1 MAKNGELPSQ
11 DNNIAAV
18 WEPLT
23 ALKPWAANPRNNSK
37 AVAEVAKSIRRFGW
51 GAPIVANRR
60 DGEIIA
66 GHTRFAAAERL
77 KLEQVPVRWLDLDPA
92 DAHALA
98 IADNKVGEVA
108 TWDDATLA
116 NVLRE
121 LREADESL
129 LGDTGFS
136 DEEIANLLGEVTPT
150 VLEPE
155 GEPPEVDEQGPVHS
169 VLGEVYQLGPHR
181 LMCGDSTSV
190 DAVEQLMVGE
200 KADMVFTSP
209 PYNVGKSAS
218 LSGKTPTSNN
228 KYGMYR
234 DDKTQDDYLD
244 LLIEFTNTWMM
255 ASTVLFV
262 NLQQLAGNKI
272 AFIKYLHHFRDHL
285 VDIAIWD
292 KGHGAP
298 QMAAN
303 VMSNRFEYLI
313 FLSPNTNPSRAIP
326 CASFQGTVQNVYAAS
341 GQRDNEFADVH
352 AATFP
357 VHLPT
362 WAVKTFTQDGAIISD
377 AFGGTGT
384 TLIACAQSNRIAR
397 LMELDPRYCDVI
409 RRRWTRWAKANG
421 VEAGSGALDG

>member
-1 MAKNGELPSQ
+1 MLETPEA
-11 DNNIAAV
+11 AAV
-18 WEPLT
+18 WV
-23 ALKPWAANPRNNSK
+23 AIADLKPWASNPRDNSK
-37 AVAEVAKSIRRFGW
+37 AIAEVSKSIRRFGW
-51 GAPIVANRR
+51 GSPIVANKR

-66 GHTRFAAAERL
+66 GHTRFAAAQRL
-77 KLEQVPVRWLDLDPA
+77 KLDKVPVRWLDLDPA

-98 IADNKVGEVA
+98 LADNKVGEVA
-108 TWDDATLA
+108 TWDDATLRQ
-116 NVLRE
+116 VLQE
-121 LREADESL
+121 LQDADASL
-129 LGDTGFS
+129 LADTGFS
-136 DEEIANLLGEVTPT
+136 EEELAALMGEVQPT

-155 GEPPEVDEQGPVHS
+155 GEPPEVDEAGPVHS
-169 VLGEVYQLGPHR
+169 VPGEVYQLGSHR

-190 DAVEQLMVGE
+190 DAVERLMAGE

-209 PYNVGKSAS
+209 PYNAGKSEL
-218 LSGKTPTSNN
+218 LSGNTHTSDN

-234 DDKTQDDYLD
+234 DDKTQDNYLN
-244 LLIEFTNTWMM
+244 LLNEFTTTWMIVGH
-255 ASTVLFV
+255 VLCI

-272 AFIKYLHHFRDHL
+272 AFIDYLHQFRNHL
-285 VDIAIWD
+285 IDIAIWD

-313 FLSPNTNPSRAIP
+313 FFSPNTNPSRAIP

-341 GQRDNEFADVH
+341 AQRDNEFSDVH

-362 WAVKTFTQDGAIISD
+362 WAVTTFTKDRAIIAD

-384 TLIACAQSNRIAR
+384 TLIACAQTGRSAR

-409 RRRWTRWAKANG
+409 RRRWTRWAKANN
-421 VEAGSGALDG
+421 VDAGTGALDG